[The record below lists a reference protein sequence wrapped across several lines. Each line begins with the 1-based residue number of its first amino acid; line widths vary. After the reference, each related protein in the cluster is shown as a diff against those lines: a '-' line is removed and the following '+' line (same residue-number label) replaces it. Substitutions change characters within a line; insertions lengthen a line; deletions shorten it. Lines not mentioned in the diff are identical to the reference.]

1 MVRDLLGTDSSS
13 MQAAKADN
21 FSLVLTRMTHLPLKT
36 VLTVCTGRKEHTF
49 C

>member
-1 MVRDLLGTDSSS
+1 MVRDLLRTDSSS

-21 FSLVLTRMTHLPLKT
+21 FSLTRMTHFPLKT
-36 VLTVCTGRKEHTF
+36 VLTVCTMRKEHTF